1 MSLQYLNSKHHF
13 DIDSHHQPMLAGYVF
28 CCTGVD
34 GDLKSSIVAKCRAMK
49 GEIQDNLTPDA
60 HFLLVGNQDSEKY
73 LFASHQRL
81 DMTFLH
87 PQFIEKLHARWIAAE
102 TIDLD
107 NVIREFRM
115 PVFFNKNLSVS
126 NIEERQP
133 MIDTIEENGGI
144 FDGNV
149 KTLVTNILVTPKA
162 HGKKYDFAMRKS
174 IPVVHPIWIEHCIKR
189 GAMLDTS
196 DFHPAKEGV
205 ENSDTAWFK
214 DMHPEPWREVARVSE
229 EVARQQFR
237 RPKVLKAGL
246 WDSHNSITESR
257 AEIEAPF
264 FDEEEQDTSSSR
276 ENGRSRHSTGIFAGH
291 SILFVG
297 FIKKQLEKLQQT
309 VVSHGATLAS
319 SETTATNIIVHPEIP
334 SDRYDLL
341 AASCTTPI
349 STFWLVE
356 RSIFY
361 KKWTSD
367 IWSSYVPEKD
377 LVAFSNV
384 NISISGF
391 DGVELMHIEKLISML
406 GARYKPVFGEKTGSV
421 LVAASPHARK
431 VRNAQKWMIPVVS
444 IDWLWDSAV
453 ASKIMEVDRYI
464 VGGSRVF
471 HEMRHFDS
479 RGNMV
484 DMMGDKNATQRGLSR
499 KRRMVDSP
507 VKHRTST
514 GPSESPLKKLSSFGS
529 PSPKKMQQQV
539 QKGSPKKTHKGLK
552 VTVEKLT
559 RQCSKAAVL
568 EELLGYTTDVSEL
581 ESSQKIMCDD

>member
-1 MSLQYLNSKHHF
+1 
-13 DIDSHHQPMLAGYVF
+13 MLAGYVF

-34 GDLKSSIVAKCRAMK
+34 GELKSSIAAKCRAMK

-60 HFLLVGNQDSEKY
+60 NFLLVGNQESEKY

-87 PQFIEKLHARWIAAE
+87 PQFIEQLHARWIAAE
-102 TIDLD
+102 SIELD
-107 NVIREFRM
+107 DVIREFLM

-126 NIEERQP
+126 NIEERKP
-133 MIDTIEENGGI
+133 LIDTIEEHGGI

-149 KTLVTNILVTPKA
+149 KSQVTNFLVTPRA
-162 HGKKYDFAMRKS
+162 HGKKYDFAMRKG
-174 IPVVHPIWIEHCIKR
+174 IPVVHPLWVEHCVNR
-189 GAMLDTS
+189 GAMLDPS
-196 DFHPAKEGV
+196 DFHPAREGV
-205 ENSDTAWFK
+205 TKTDATWFEGRN
-214 DMHPEPWREVARVSE
+214 PEPWREVARVTE

-237 RPKVLKAGL
+237 RPKVLKSGL

-264 FDEEEQDTSSSR
+264 NEDDFDISSSR
-276 ENGRSRHSTGIFAGH
+276 EKEKSREGIFAGR

-297 FIKKQLEKLQQT
+297 FIKVQLEKLQQT
-309 VVSHGATLAS
+309 VVSHGATLAT

-361 KKWTSD
+361 KKWKHD

-377 LVAFSNV
+377 LVAFTNV

-391 DGVELMHIEKLISML
+391 DGVELMHIEKLIAML

-421 LVAASPHARK
+421 LVAASAHARK

-444 IDWLWDSAV
+444 INWLWDSAV

-464 VGGSRVF
+464 VGGSRMF
-471 HEMRHFDS
+471 HEMRQFDN
-479 RGNMV
+479 RGNVV
-484 DMMGDKNATQRGLSR
+484 DMGGSNATETGLSR

-507 VKHRTST
+507 ATHRTST

-529 PSPKKMQQQV
+529 PSPKKMQ
-539 QKGSPKKTHKGLK
+539 KGSPKKIHKGPLK